1 MLSLFTVSYVVVGF
15 IEILL
20 TIAAVFSGRS
30 L

>member
-1 MLSLFTVSYVVVGF
+1 MLSLFAVSYVVGF